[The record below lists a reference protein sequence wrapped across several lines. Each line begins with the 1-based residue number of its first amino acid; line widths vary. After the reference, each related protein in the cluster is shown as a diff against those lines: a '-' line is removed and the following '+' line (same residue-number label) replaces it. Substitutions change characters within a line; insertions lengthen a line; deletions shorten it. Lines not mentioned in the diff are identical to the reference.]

1 MLDDN
6 PDVKLVIA
14 FHGNI
19 MNSTGTKDMVNYAR
33 KKGYKVKIV
42 DDTPFTD
49 TNNILD
55 DKSIIT
61 YENKKEKDAVKYKFN
76 GKLF

>member
-1 MLDDN
+1 
-6 PDVKLVIA
+6 
-14 FHGNI
+14 
-19 MNSTGTKDMVNYAR
+19 MVNYAR

-61 YENKKEKDAVKYKFN
+61 YENKKEKDETKHIFT
-76 GKLF
+76 GTLF